1 MRLNRKSTRP
11 FYGWWIVGASF
22 VIALYVAGVIV
33 YGFTAIFEPIAN
45 ELGWSYTQ
53 ISLAAS
59 LRGLEMGLIAP
70 LIGLL
75 VDRYGPRRLI
85 FGGAFVAALGLFLL
99 SRTTSLATF
108 YGAFVLIAI
117 GMSCC
122 SQTVLLT
129 AVTNWFRRKAGIAS
143 GIAISGFGFGGLLV
157 LVMNR
162 LIEVYEWR
170 TTLLILALGMLVT
183 VLPLSLLFR
192 HKPEQYGY
200 LPDGEA
206 SSAVTLEN
214 GVAPLQTIEVDVGV
228 KQALK
233 SRAFWHIA
241 IAFTFYMVMVSSIVT
256 HIMPY
261 LSSIGVTRSTASL
274 VATFVPLISIGGRIG
289 FGWLGDR
296 INKKQIAAGAFVM
309 MVLGSLF
316 FGYAATAGIWLLVP
330 FLILFGIGFGGSNV
344 LRLSLTREFLGR
356 ANFGTFFG
364 LIMGINMMG
373 NILGPF
379 LAGLAFDNWG
389 SYQYIWF
396 LFAGLLVISVISVL
410 TIPSVKPTV

>member
-1 MRLNRKSTRP
+1 MRLNRKSSGV

-22 VIALYVAGVIV
+22 VVALYVAGVV
-33 YGFTAIFEPIAN
+33 FYGFTAIFEPIAS

-59 LRGLEMGLIAP
+59 IRGLEMGLIAP
-70 LIGLL
+70 IIGVL

-85 FGGAFVAALGLFLL
+85 FGGASIAALGLFFL

-122 SQTVLLT
+122 SQTVLVT
-129 AVTNWFRRKAGIAS
+129 AVTNWFHRKVGIAS
-143 GIAISGFGFGGLLV
+143 GIAISGFGSGGVLILV
-157 LVMNR
+157 INR
-162 LIEVYEWR
+162 LIVVYEWR
-170 TTLLILALGMLVT
+170 MTLLILAVGMLAT

-206 SSAVTLEN
+206 RSAVTFDN
-214 GVAPLQTIEVDVGV
+214 GSATLPTIKVDIRV
-228 KQALK
+228 KQVLK

-241 IAFTFYMVMVSSIVT
+241 VAFTCYTMLVSSIVT
-256 HIMPY
+256 HVMPY
-261 LSSIGVTRSTASL
+261 LSSIGIDRSTAGL
-274 VATFVPLISIGGRIG
+274 VATFVPLMSICGRVG

-296 INKKQIAAGAFVM
+296 INRRLVAAGTFTM
-309 MVLGSLF
+309 MVFGSLF

-330 FLILFGIGFGGSNV
+330 FLILFGIGFGGSNI
-344 LRLSLTREFLGR
+344 LRPSLTTEFLGR

-364 LIMGINMMG
+364 LIIGINMIG

-379 LAGLAFDNWG
+379 MAGLAFDNWG

-396 LFAGLLVISVISVL
+396 LFAGLAVISVISVL
-410 TIPSVKPTV
+410 TIPSHKPAV